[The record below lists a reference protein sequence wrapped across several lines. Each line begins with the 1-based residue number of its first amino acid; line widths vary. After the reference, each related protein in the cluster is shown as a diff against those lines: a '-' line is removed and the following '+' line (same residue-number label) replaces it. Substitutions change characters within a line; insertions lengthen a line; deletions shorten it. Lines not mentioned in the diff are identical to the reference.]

1 LPQIE
6 IILGLLLAVAVL
18 ATLATRLGVPYP
30 ILLVLGG
37 SALGFVPGLPPVA
50 LDPELVFLLFLP
62 PLLYVSALFTSW
74 RDFRANI
81 RPISLLAVGLVLMTT
96 FVVAAVVHI
105 VIGLPWAAA
114 FVLGAIVSPTD
125 AIAATTVA
133 QRLGVP
139 RRIVTILEGE
149 SLVNDATGIVAYR
162 VAVAAVVTGAFSIWE
177 AGLQFVVGATGGVAV
192 GFAVGWLVVWARRH
206 LSEDPSVQNIV
217 SLLTPFVAYLAAEEL
232 PHSLWELLHDL
243 VGIPADL
250 HFSGVLSV
258 VTTGLYLGRKGPY
271 IISSGTR
278 LQGYAT
284 WELITFLLNGL
295 IFILIGLQ
303 LDSVVEGL
311 DEYTAVQ
318 IVSYAVLVSL
328 TVILVRMIWVFPATY
343 VPRWAIRLIRERDP
357 SPPWRSVSVIAWT
370 GMRGVISLAAALALP
385 LQTAA
390 GAQFPDRDLII
401 FLTFCVILA
410 TLVVQG
416 LSLPV
421 LIRVLGLEDDHIGDK
436 EETHGRIQ
444 VAEAAIERLDELKD
458 EDWVREDTTERI
470 RGMYTYRRNRF
481 ASRFDGDPDG
491 VEERS
496 AAYQRLMV
504 ELLGAQRQRLVRM
517 RDEGSIG
524 DEVMHRIERDLDL
537 EESRLEL

>member
-1 LPQIE
+1 MQQIE
-6 IILGLLLAVAVL
+6 IILGLLLAVAAL
-18 ATLATRLGVPYP
+18 ATLAARLKIPYP

-37 SALGFVPGLPPVA
+37 SALGFVPGLPPVE

-62 PLLYVSALFTSW
+62 PLLYVSAIFTSW

-81 RPISLLAVGLVLMTT
+81 RAISLLAVGLVLMTT
-96 FVVAAVVHI
+96 FVVGAVVHI
-105 VIGLPWAAA
+105 ITGIPWAAA

-125 AIAATTVA
+125 AIAATAVA

-162 VAVAAVVTGAFSIWE
+162 VAVAAVVTGAFSVWE
-177 AGLQFVVGATGGVAV
+177 AGLQFVVGAAGGIAV

-206 LSEDPSVQNIV
+206 LSEDPSVQNIA
-217 SLLTPFVAYLAAEEL
+217 SLLTPFVAYLAAEEF
-232 PHSLWELLHDL
+232 PHSLWEVLHEL
-243 VGIPADL
+243 YGVPGDL
-250 HFSGVLSV
+250 HFSGVLAV

-303 LDSVVEGL
+303 LRSVVEGL
-311 DEYTAVQ
+311 DDYTAGQ
-318 IVSYAVLVSL
+318 IISYAVIVSL
-328 TVILVRMIWVFPATY
+328 TVILVRIIWVFPATY
-343 VPRWAIRLIRERDP
+343 VPRWAIRRIRERDP
-357 SPPWRSVSVIAWT
+357 SPPWRSVSVVAWT

-390 GAQFPDRDLII
+390 GASFPDRDLII
-401 FLTFCVILA
+401 FLTFSVILA
-410 TLVVQG
+410 TLVIQG

-421 LIRVLGLEDDHIGDK
+421 LIRVLGLEDDHIGEK

-444 VAEAAIERLDELKD
+444 VAEAALQRLDELAD
-458 EDWVREDTTERI
+458 EGWVREDTTERV

-481 ASRFDGDPDG
+481 ASRFDGDLEG

-504 ELLGAQRQRLVRM
+504 ELLAAQRLRLVTM

-537 EESRLEL
+537 EESRLE

>member
-1 LPQIE
+1 LPQLE
-6 IILGLLLAVAVL
+6 IILGLLVAVVAL
-18 ATLATRLGVPYP
+18 ATLATRLKIPYP

-37 SALGFVPGLPPVA
+37 SALGFVPGLPPVV

-62 PLLYVSALFTSW
+62 PLLYVSAIFTSW
-74 RDFRANI
+74 RDFRANV
-81 RPISLLAVGLVLMTT
+81 RAISLLAVGLVLMTT
-96 FVVAAVVHI
+96 FVVAAVAHTVT
-105 VIGLPWAAA
+105 GLPWAAA

-162 VAVAAVVTGAFSIWE
+162 LAVAAVVTGAFSVWE
-177 AGLQFVVGATGGVAV
+177 AGLQFVVGAAGGIAV

-206 LSEDPSVQNIV
+206 LSEDPSIQNIV

-232 PHSLWELLHDL
+232 PHSLWELLHQLLGVPGDL
-243 VGIPADL
+243 Y
-250 HFSGVLSV
+250 FSGVLAV

-278 LQGYAT
+278 LQGYAM

-303 LDSVVEGL
+303 LRSVVARL
-311 DEYTAVQ
+311 DVYSAGEL
-318 IVSYAVLVSL
+318 IFYAVLVSL
-328 TVILVRMIWVFPATY
+328 TVILVRMLWVFPATY
-343 VPRWAIRLIRERDP
+343 VPRWVSRRLRERDP
-357 SPPWRSVSVIAWT
+357 PPPWRSVSIVAWT

-385 LQTAA
+385 FQAS
-390 GAQFPDRDLII
+390 GGQFPDRDLII

-416 LSLPV
+416 LSLPA
-421 LIRVLGLEDDHIGDK
+421 LIRALGLEDDRIGEK

-444 VAEAAIERLDELKD
+444 VAEAALERLDELG
-458 EDWVREDTTERI
+458 EEEWVREDTAERV
-470 RGMYTYRRNRF
+470 RGLYTYRRNRF

-496 AAYQRLMV
+496 ADYQRLMS
-504 ELLGAQRQRLVRM
+504 ELLGAQRQRLISM

>member
-1 LPQIE
+1 LPQLE
-6 IILGLLLAVAVL
+6 IILGLLLAVAAL

-37 SALGFVPGLPPVA
+37 SALGFVPGLPPVE

-74 RDFRANI
+74 RDFRANV
-81 RPISLLAVGLVLMTT
+81 RPITLLAVGLVLMTT
-96 FVVAAVVHI
+96 FVVASVAHTVV
-105 VIGLPWAAA
+105 GLPWGVA

-125 AIAATTVA
+125 AIAATSVA

-162 VAVAAVVTGAFSIWE
+162 VAVAAVVTGAFSVWE
-177 AGLQFVVGATGGVAV
+177 AGLQFVVGAAGGVAA

-206 LSEDPSVQNIV
+206 LSEDPSVQNTI

-232 PHSLWELLHDL
+232 PHSLWGLLHDL
-243 VGIPADL
+243 FGVPGDL
-250 HFSGVLSV
+250 YFSGVLAV

-303 LDSVVEGL
+303 LRSVVEGL
-311 DEYTAVQ
+311 NEYTAGQ
-318 IVSYAVLVSL
+318 LISYALLTSL
-328 TVILVRMIWVFPATY
+328 TVILVRMVWVFPATY
-343 VPRWAIRLIRERDP
+343 VPRWASRRIRERDP
-357 SPPWRSVSVIAWT
+357 SPSWRNVSIIAWT

-385 LQTAA
+385 LQTAS
-390 GAQFPDRDLII
+390 GVLFPDRDLII

-421 LIRVLGLEDDHIGDK
+421 LIRALGLEDDRIGDK
-436 EETHGRIQ
+436 EETHGRVSI
-444 VAEAAIERLDELKD
+444 AEAALERLDELVD
-458 EDWVREDTTERI
+458 EDWVREDTAERM
-470 RGMYTYRRNRF
+470 RGLYSYRRNRF
-481 ASRFDGDPDG
+481 ASRFEGDPEG

-496 AAYQRLMV
+496 AAYQHLMV
-504 ELLGAQRQRLVRM
+504 ELLGAQRLRLITM

>member
-1 LPQIE
+1 MPQLE
-6 IILGLLLAVAVL
+6 IILGLLLAVAAL

-37 SALGFVPGLPPVA
+37 SALGFVPGLPPVE

-74 RDFRANI
+74 RDFRANV
-81 RPISLLAVGLVLMTT
+81 RPITLLAVGLVLMTT
-96 FVVAAVVHI
+96 FVVASVAHTVV
-105 VIGLPWAAA
+105 GLPWGVA

-125 AIAATTVA
+125 AIAATSVA

-162 VAVAAVVTGAFSIWE
+162 VAVAAVVTGAFSVWE
-177 AGLQFVVGATGGVAV
+177 AGLQFVVGAAGGVAA

-206 LSEDPSVQNIV
+206 LSEDPSVQNTI

-232 PHSLWELLHDL
+232 PHSLWGLLHDL
-243 VGIPADL
+243 FGVPGDL
-250 HFSGVLSV
+250 YFSGVLAV

-303 LDSVVEGL
+303 LRSVVEGL
-311 DEYTAVQ
+311 NEYTAGQ
-318 IVSYAVLVSL
+318 LVSYALLTSL
-328 TVILVRMIWVFPATY
+328 TVILVRMVWVFPATY
-343 VPRWAIRLIRERDP
+343 VPRWASRRIRERDP
-357 SPPWRSVSVIAWT
+357 SPSWRNVSIIAWT

-385 LQTAA
+385 LQTAS
-390 GAQFPDRDLII
+390 GVLFPDRDLII

-421 LIRVLGLEDDHIGDK
+421 LIRALGLEDDRIGDK
-436 EETHGRIQ
+436 EETHGRVSI
-444 VAEAAIERLDELKD
+444 AEAALERLDELVD
-458 EDWVREDTTERI
+458 EDWVREDTAERM
-470 RGMYTYRRNRF
+470 RGLYSYRRNRF
-481 ASRFDGDPDG
+481 ASRFEGDPEG

-496 AAYQRLMV
+496 AAYQHLMV
-504 ELLGAQRQRLVRM
+504 ELLGAQRLRLITM

-537 EESRLEL
+537 EESRLEM

>member
-1 LPQIE
+1 LPQLE
-6 IILGLLLAVAVL
+6 IILGLLVVVVAL
-18 ATLATRLGVPYP
+18 ATLATRLKIPYP

-37 SALGFVPGLPPVA
+37 SALGFVPGLPPVE

-62 PLLYVSALFTSW
+62 PLLYVSAIFTSW
-74 RDFRANI
+74 RDFRANV
-81 RPISLLAVGLVLMTT
+81 RAISLLAVGLVLMTT
-96 FVVAAVVHI
+96 FVVAAVVHA
-105 VIGLPWAAA
+105 VAGLPWAAA

-162 VAVAAVVTGAFSIWE
+162 VAVAAVITGAFSIWE
-177 AGLQFVVGATGGVAV
+177 AGLQFVVGAAGGIAV
-192 GFAVGWLVVWARRH
+192 GFAVGWLIVWARRH
-206 LSEDPSVQNIV
+206 LSEDPSVQNII

-232 PHSLWELLHDL
+232 PHSLWERLHDL
-243 VGIPADL
+243 IGVPADL
-250 HFSGVLSV
+250 HFSGVLAV

-303 LDSVVEGL
+303 LRNVVARL
-311 DEYTAVQ
+311 DVYSADEL
-318 IVSYAVLVSL
+318 IFYAVLVSL
-328 TVILVRMIWVFPATY
+328 TVVLVRMLWVFPATY
-343 VPRWAIRLIRERDP
+343 VPRWVSRRLRERDP
-357 SPPWRSVSVIAWT
+357 APPWRSVTIVAWT

-385 LQTAA
+385 FQAS
-390 GAQFPDRDLII
+390 GGQFPDRDLII

-416 LSLPV
+416 LSLPA
-421 LIRVLGLEDDHIGDK
+421 LIRALGLEDDRIGEK

-444 VAEAAIERLDELKD
+444 VAEAALERLEELGAQ
-458 EDWVREDTTERI
+458 DWVREDTQERV
-470 RGMYTYRRNRF
+470 RGLYSYRRNRF

-496 AAYQRLMV
+496 ADYQRLMV
-504 ELLGAQRQRLVRM
+504 ELLVAQRQRLISM

-524 DEVMHRIERDLDL
+524 DEVMHRIEHDLDL

>member
-1 LPQIE
+1 M
-6 IILGLLLAVAVL
+6 AAL
-18 ATLATRLGVPYP
+18 ATLAARLKIPYP

-37 SALGFVPGLPPVA
+37 SALGFVPGLPPVE

-62 PLLYVSALFTSW
+62 PLLYVSAIFTSW

-81 RPISLLAVGLVLMTT
+81 RAISLLAVGLVLMTT
-96 FVVAAVVHI
+96 FVVGAVVHI
-105 VIGLPWAAA
+105 ITGIPWAAA

-125 AIAATTVA
+125 AIAATAVA

-162 VAVAAVVTGAFSIWE
+162 VAVAAVVTGAFSVWE
-177 AGLQFVVGATGGVAV
+177 AGLQFVVGAAGGIAV

-206 LSEDPSVQNIV
+206 LSEDPSVQNIA
-217 SLLTPFVAYLAAEEL
+217 SLLTPFVAYLAAEEF
-232 PHSLWELLHDL
+232 PHSLWEVLHEL
-243 VGIPADL
+243 YGVPGDL
-250 HFSGVLSV
+250 HFSGVLAV

-303 LDSVVEGL
+303 LRSVVEGL
-311 DEYTAVQ
+311 DDYTAGQ
-318 IVSYAVLVSL
+318 IISYAVIVSL
-328 TVILVRMIWVFPATY
+328 TVILVRIIWVFPATY
-343 VPRWAIRLIRERDP
+343 VPRWAIRRIRERDP
-357 SPPWRSVSVIAWT
+357 SPPWRSVSVVAWT

-390 GAQFPDRDLII
+390 GASFPDRDLII
-401 FLTFCVILA
+401 FLTFSVILA
-410 TLVVQG
+410 TLVIQG

-421 LIRVLGLEDDHIGDK
+421 LIRVLGLEDDHIGEK

-444 VAEAAIERLDELKD
+444 VAEAALQRLDELAD
-458 EDWVREDTTERI
+458 EGWVREDTTERV

-481 ASRFDGDPDG
+481 ASRFDGDLEG

-504 ELLGAQRQRLVRM
+504 ELLAAQRLRLVTM

-537 EESRLEL
+537 EESRLE

>member
-1 LPQIE
+1 MPQLE
-6 IILGLLLAVAVL
+6 IILGLLLAVAAL

-37 SALGFVPGLPPVA
+37 SALGFVPGLPPVE

-74 RDFRANI
+74 RDFRANV
-81 RPISLLAVGLVLMTT
+81 RPITLLAVGLVLMTT
-96 FVVAAVVHI
+96 FVVASVAHTVF
-105 VIGLPWAAA
+105 GLPWGAA

-125 AIAATTVA
+125 AIAATSVA

-139 RRIVTILEGE
+139 HRIVTILEGE

-162 VAVAAVVTGAFSIWE
+162 VAVAAVVTGAFSVWE
-177 AGLQFVVGATGGVAV
+177 AGLQFVVGAAGGVAA

-206 LSEDPSVQNIV
+206 LSEDPSVQNTI

-232 PHSLWELLHDL
+232 PHSLWGLLHDL
-243 VGIPADL
+243 FGVPGDL
-250 HFSGVLSV
+250 YFSGVLAV

-303 LDSVVEGL
+303 LRSVVEGL
-311 DEYTAVQ
+311 NEYTAGQ
-318 IVSYAVLVSL
+318 LVSYALLTSL
-328 TVILVRMIWVFPATY
+328 TVILVRMVWVFPATY
-343 VPRWAIRLIRERDP
+343 VPRWASRRIRERDP
-357 SPPWRSVSVIAWT
+357 SPSWRNVSIIAWT

-385 LQTAA
+385 LQTAS
-390 GAQFPDRDLII
+390 GVLFPHRDLII

-421 LIRVLGLEDDHIGDK
+421 LIRALGLEDDRIGDK
-436 EETHGRIQ
+436 EETHGRVSI
-444 VAEAAIERLDELKD
+444 AEAALERLDELVD
-458 EDWVREDTTERI
+458 EDWVREDTAERI
-470 RGMYTYRRNRF
+470 RGLYGYRRDRF
-481 ASRFDGDPDG
+481 ASRFEGDPEG

-496 AAYQRLMV
+496 AAFQHLMV
-504 ELLGAQRQRLVRM
+504 ELLGAQRLRLITL

>member
-1 LPQIE
+1 MQQIE
-6 IILGLLLAVAVL
+6 IILGLLLAVAAL
-18 ATLATRLGVPYP
+18 ATLATRLKIPYP
-30 ILLVLGG
+30 ILLVIGG
-37 SALGFVPGLPPVA
+37 SALGFIPGLPQVA

-81 RPISLLAVGLVLMTT
+81 RAISLLAVGLVLMTT
-96 FVVAAVVHI
+96 FVVGAVVHT
-105 VIGLPWAAA
+105 VAGLPWAAA

-125 AIAATTVA
+125 AIAATAVA

-177 AGLQFVVGATGGVAV
+177 AGLQFVVGAAGGIAA

-232 PHSLWELLHDL
+232 PHSLWEMLHELFGVPGDL
-243 VGIPADL
+243 Y
-250 HFSGVLSV
+250 FSGVLAV

-284 WELITFLLNGL
+284 WELITFVVHRL

-303 LDSVVEGL
+303 LRSVVGGL
-311 DEYTAVQ
+311 DEFTAGE
-318 IVSYAVLVSL
+318 IIYYAVLVSV
-328 TVILVRMIWVFPATY
+328 TVILVRILWVFPATY
-343 VPRWAIRLIRERDP
+343 VPRWAIRRIRERDP
-357 SPPWRSVSVIAWT
+357 SPPWRSVSVVAWT

-390 GAQFPDRDLII
+390 GVEFPARDLII

-421 LIRVLGLEDDHIGDK
+421 LIRALGLEDDHIGDK

-444 VAEAAIERLDELKD
+444 VAEAALQRLDELVQ
-458 EDWVREDTTERI
+458 EEWVREDTTERV
-470 RGMYTYRRNRF
+470 RGLYIYRRNRF
-481 ASRFDGDPDG
+481 ASRFDGDPEG

-504 ELLGAQRQRLVRM
+504 ELLAAQRLRLVTL

-524 DEVMHRIERDLDL
+524 DEIMHRIERDLDL
-537 EESRLEL
+537 EESRLE

>member
-6 IILGLLLAVAVL
+6 IILGLLIAVAAL
-18 ATLATRLGVPYP
+18 ATPAARLRVPYP
-30 ILLVLGG
+30 ILLVIGG
-37 SALGFVPGLPPVA
+37 SALGFVPGLPPVE

-62 PLLYVSALFTSW
+62 PLLYVSAIFTSW

-96 FVVAAVVHI
+96 FVVGTVVHT
-105 VIGLPWAAA
+105 VAGLPWAAA

-125 AIAATTVA
+125 AIAATAIA

-162 VAVAAVVTGAFSIWE
+162 VAVAAVITGAFSIWE
-177 AGLQFVVGATGGVAV
+177 AGLQFVVGAAGGVAA
-192 GFAVGWLVVWARRH
+192 GFAVGWLVVWTRRH

-232 PHSLWELLHDL
+232 PHSLWEALHEL
-243 VGIPADL
+243 YGVPGDL
-250 HFSGVLSV
+250 HFSGVLAV

-303 LDSVVEGL
+303 LRSVVDGL
-311 DEYTAVQ
+311 DEYTTGE
-318 IVSYAVLVSL
+318 IISYAILVSL
-328 TVILVRMIWVFPATY
+328 TVILVRMVWVFPATY
-343 VPRWAIRLIRERDP
+343 VPRWAIRRIRERDP

-390 GAQFPDRDLII
+390 GAPFPERDLII

-421 LIRVLGLEDDHIGDK
+421 LIRALGLEDDHIGDR
-436 EETHGRIQ
+436 EETHGRISI
-444 VAEAAIERLDELKD
+444 AEAALERLDELVE

-470 RGMYTYRRNRF
+470 RGLYTYRRDRF

-491 VEERS
+491 VEARS
-496 AAYQRLMV
+496 AAYQRLMI
-504 ELLGAQRQRLVRM
+504 ELLGAQRLRLIMM

-537 EESRLEL
+537 EESRLE